1 MSEPMTC
8 PGCGANVR
16 EEHFSYRRFE
26 CMTLEFDAFGPIQ
39 YELRE
44 SADCLRRQLSQA
56 EARIKELEAQRE
68 RTATETDALRR
79 AINGVVPTDP
89 RRFEDLDLCVAL
101 NNYHD
106 RVEWLPIVRAA
117 GVLSE
122 EGQTLDTR
130 PTWVER
136 AWAVI
141 YAFRALTPEQRA
153 RIEEVEHG
161 CSGGTHRSCQS
172 VRNE

>member
-8 PGCGANVR
+8 PKCGAKPYQGIAAWECGTYIPAEGRNGLVR
-16 EEHFSYRRFE
+16 HSAK
-26 CMTLEFDAFGPIQ
+26 CLE
-39 YELRE
+39 
-44 SADCLRRQLSQA
+44 RQLVQRDERIA
-56 EARIKELEAQRE
+56 ALEARIKELEAQRE

-153 RIEEVEHG
+153 RLEEP
-161 CSGGTHRSCQS
+161 
-172 VRNE
+172 

>member
-1 MSEPMTC
+1 MSEPKC
-8 PGCGANVR
+8 PGCGAAVR
-16 EEHFSYRRFE
+16 EDYPNYRRFE

-44 SADCLRRQLSQA
+44 SADCLRRQLAQA
-56 EARIKELEAQRE
+56 QERIKELEAQRE

-79 AINGVVPTDP
+79 AVNGVVPEES

-122 EGQTLDTR
+122 DGQTLDTR

-153 RIEEVEHG
+153 GLEVNHD
-161 CSGGTHRSCQS
+161 
-172 VRNE
+172 